1 MSNSKDAVR
10 KILDAVKADKRTSLT
25 APEGKLVCDAY
36 GIPVPKEG
44 VAKSAA
50 EAAKIA
56 TDMGFPVVMKIVSP
70 DILHKTEAGGVMVGV
85 KTAADAEKNY
95 ATILANAKKYKADAK
110 IEGIQ
115 VQQMLLG
122 GQEVIIGAVTDGSFG
137 KLVAFGLG
145 GVLVE
150 VLKDITFRLAPATK
164 EDALSMLDGIQ
175 AHEMLKGVRGSDPAN
190 RDAIADIIVNVSKLI
205 TDFPEIAEMDLNPV
219 FATKSNAIAADVRIV
234 VDFEPKPPRPRPN
247 HDDIVRQMNRIMKPK
262 SVAVIGASAENG
274 KIGNSVMKN
283 LINGGYKG
291 EIYPI
296 HPKADEIMGK
306 KVYKSVKDVPGEVDI
321 AVFAIPANFVAGALI
336 ECGEKKVVGA
346 ILIPSG
352 YAETGNIKGQEE
364 IQAIGQKYG
373 IRLMGPNIYGFYYT
387 HANLCAT
394 FCTAYDVKGSAAL
407 SSQSGGIGMAI
418 IGFSRSAKM
427 GVSAIVGLGNKSDI
441 DEDDLLTFFE
451 QDDNTQI
458 IAQHCEDLKDGRA
471 FAEVA
476 KRVSKKK
483 PIVVL
488 KAGRTSAGAKAAS
501 SHTGALAGNDKIYE
515 DVFNQSGV
523 IRARSLRDMLEFARG
538 IPVLP
543 TPKGE
548 NVVIITGAGGSGV
561 LLSDACIDNNLQA
574 DDDPAGSRCGVP
586 QVHPAVRRGRQPGRH
601 HRRRAADHLRQHR
614 QARAR
619 RPAHPFADPRLL
631 AHHRDAAD
639 GVCEEHGRGEERDEG
654 QGHREAD
661 RGLAGRRHRGRGSRR
676 LSLPER
682 HRRLRLL
689 DRNSG
694 RGARRE
700 VQVGARRGPA
710 VSVNSSHS
718 GMRASRGPGMR
729 IPGSR
734 CARTGMHGNQAR
746 FAFQPSRCHRPIQ
759 RRGDGEAGAGRQRID
774 HEILK
779 SGMPARR
786 PELQNLDHAD
796 HHDGDRCRE
805 QPVPRIGQAEASP
818 TRTKASA
825 CSPSWPRS
833 ECGRKRGGPSVA
845 KVTAAARSQAMI
857 LRMMVIATG

>member
-1 MSNSKDAVR
+1 MSKDKTKVRQLLDAVR
-10 KILDAVKADKRTSLT
+10 ASGRTSLT
-25 APEGKLVCDAY
+25 APEGKQVCDAY
-36 GIPVPKEG
+36 GIAVPGEG
-44 VAKSAA
+44 VASSAA
-50 EAAKIA
+50 EAGKLASA
-56 TDMGFPVVMKIVSP
+56 MGFPVVMKIVSP
-70 DILHKTEAGGVMVGV
+70 DILHKTEAGGVIVGV
-85 KTAADAEKNY
+85 MSADEAAKAYD
-95 ATILANAKKYKADAK
+95 TILANAKKYKADAK

-122 GQEVIIGAVTDGSFG
+122 GQEVIVGAVTDGSFG

-164 EDALSMLDGIQ
+164 DDALSMLDGIQ
-175 AHEMLKGVRGSDPAN
+175 AAEMLKGVRGGDPVN
-190 RDAIADIIVNVSKLI
+190 RDALANLIVGVSELVS
-205 TDFPEIAEMDLNPV
+205 DFPEISEMDLNPV
-219 FATKSNAIAADVRIV
+219 FATKDGAIAADVRIV
-234 VDFEPKPPRPRPN
+234 VDFAQKPARYRPPEA
-247 HDDIVRQMNRIMKPK
+247 DVVKSMNRIMKPK

-306 KVYKSVKDVPGEVDI
+306 KVYKSVKDVPGEIDT
-321 AVFAIPANFVAGALI
+321 AVFAIPAKLVAGALT
-336 ECGEKKVVGA
+336 ECGEKKIAGA
-346 ILIPSG
+346 VLIPSG
-352 YAETGNIKGQEE
+352 FAETGQHEMQDE
-364 IQAIGQKYG
+364 LVAIGRKYN

-387 HANLCAT
+387 PANLCAT

-441 DEDDLLTFFE
+441 DEDDLLIFFE
-451 QDDNTQI
+451 QDPNTKV

-561 LLSDACIDNNLQA
+561 LLSDACVDKGLKLMAMPA
-574 DDDPAGSRCGVP
+574 D
-586 QVHPAVRRGRQPGRH
+586 
-601 HRRRAADHLRQHR
+601 L
-614 QARAR
+614 
-619 RPAHPFADPRLL
+619 
-631 AHHRDAAD
+631 DAAFRKFIPPFGAAGNPVD
-639 GVCEEHGRGEERDEG
+639 ITGGEPPQTYKNTVLLGLSDERIHALILGYWHTIVTPPMVFAKIMVEAREEMRAKGIEKPIVASLAGDVEVEEAAEYLYEHGIPAYAYSTEIPVAVLGAKY
-654 QGHREAD
+654 QWA
-661 RGLAGRRHRGRGSRR
+661 
-676 LSLPER
+676 
-682 HRRLRLL
+682 
-689 DRNSG
+689 
-694 RGARRE
+694 RGA
-700 VQVGARRGPA
+700 G
-710 VSVNSSHS
+710 
-718 GMRASRGPGMR
+718 
-729 IPGSR
+729 
-734 CARTGMHGNQAR
+734 
-746 FAFQPSRCHRPIQ
+746 
-759 RRGDGEAGAGRQRID
+759 
-774 HEILK
+774 L
-779 SGMPARR
+779 
-786 PELQNLDHAD
+786 L
-796 HHDGDRCRE
+796 
-805 QPVPRIGQAEASP
+805 
-818 TRTKASA
+818 
-825 CSPSWPRS
+825 
-833 ECGRKRGGPSVA
+833 
-845 KVTAAARSQAMI
+845 
-857 LRMMVIATG
+857 

>member
-1 MSNSKDAVR
+1 MSRSKDAVR
-10 KILDAVKADKRTSLT
+10 KILDSVKADKRTSLT

-50 EAAKIA
+50 EAVQLA
-56 TDMGFPVVMKIVSP
+56 TGMGFPVVMKIVSP

-85 KTAADAEKNY
+85 KTAEDVEKNY

-164 EDALSMLDGIQ
+164 QDALSMLDGIQ

-190 RDAIADIIVNVSKLI
+190 RDAIADIIVSVSQLI
-205 TDFPEIAEMDLNPV
+205 TDFPEISEMDLNPV
-219 FATKSNAIAADVRIV
+219 FATKADAIAADVRIV
-234 VDFEPKPPRPRPN
+234 VDFDPKPPRPRPN

-262 SVAVIGASAENG
+262 SVAVIGASAETG

-321 AVFAIPANFVAGALI
+321 AVFAIPANFVAAALT

-352 YAETGNIKGQEE
+352 YAETGNMKGQEE

-561 LLSDACIDNNLQA
+561 LLSDACIDNKLSLMQIPPDLDAAFRKFIPPFGAAGNPVDITGGEPPITYVNTVKLGLE
-574 DDDPAGSRCGVP
+574 DPRIHSLILGYWHTIVTPPMVFARNMVEVKNAMKAKGIEKPIVASLAGDIEVEE
-586 QVHPAVRRGRQPGRH
+586 
-601 HRRRAADHLRQHR
+601 AADYLYQNGIV
-614 QARAR
+614 AYAYSTEI
-619 RPAHPFADPRLL
+619 PVAVLGAKYKW
-631 AHHRDAAD
+631 A
-639 GVCEEHGRGEERDEG
+639 
-654 QGHREAD
+654 
-661 RGLAGRRHRGRGSRR
+661 
-676 LSLPER
+676 
-682 HRRLRLL
+682 
-689 DRNSG
+689 
-694 RGARRE
+694 RGA
-700 VQVGARRGPA
+700 G
-710 VSVNSSHS
+710 
-718 GMRASRGPGMR
+718 
-729 IPGSR
+729 
-734 CARTGMHGNQAR
+734 
-746 FAFQPSRCHRPIQ
+746 
-759 RRGDGEAGAGRQRID
+759 
-774 HEILK
+774 L
-779 SGMPARR
+779 
-786 PELQNLDHAD
+786 L
-796 HHDGDRCRE
+796 
-805 QPVPRIGQAEASP
+805 
-818 TRTKASA
+818 
-825 CSPSWPRS
+825 
-833 ECGRKRGGPSVA
+833 
-845 KVTAAARSQAMI
+845 
-857 LRMMVIATG
+857 